1 MHANTYNLVDT
12 TMLHSFVWIFSMC
25 VMWIIIDV
33 TASGIGVA
41 NTAAVSFAAVA
52 AAASATAD
60 DDHDHEFS
68 SFQPAASAN
77 FTHFPVYDFVEID
90 ETNHNYAIRTTF
102 PKYSNAQNQQNH
114 HKHHHYHHNYHH
126 KHDHRMNQQTNM
138 HHLNAAENYRHQHK
152 LKHGDSNGSD
162 GGNGGD
168 NGNGDDDD
176 DDENGSET
184 VEWIRHA
191 TEMDNEEIRPPK
203 ARRRHEKR
211 WHRNHR
217 QFIGNIDHITSKLHS
232 DLEIQ
237 SARMIDAM
245 ANDTTPIHWPV
256 KKEAIM
262 EGDVI
267 LGGLMMVHSREDS
280 MMCGPIMPQG
290 GIQALEAMLFTLDK
304 INADSVL
311 LPNITI
317 GAHILD
323 DCDRDSYGLEMAV
336 DFIKGMYTS
345 S

>member
-1 MHANTYNLVDT
+1 MRANTYNLFDT

-25 VMWIIIDV
+25 LMWIIIDV
-33 TASGIGVA
+33 TASGVGVA
-41 NTAAVSFAAVA
+41 NTATVSFATAIVAVA
-52 AAASATAD
+52 TSATAD
-60 DDHDHEFS
+60 DDRDHDFS
-68 SFQPAASAN
+68 SFIPAASAN

-90 ETNHNYAIRTTF
+90 EANHNYAIRTTF
-102 PKYSNAQNQQNH
+102 PKYSNAQNH
-114 HKHHHYHHNYHH
+114 HKHHHYHHHYHR
-126 KHDHRMNQQTNM
+126 KHEHRTNQQSNL
-138 HHLNAAENYRHQHK
+138 HHLNAPENYRHQHK
-152 LKHGDSNGSD
+152 LKHGESSDSNGD
-162 GGNGGD
+162 DANGGV
-168 NGNGDDDD
+168 DDDD
-176 DDENGSET
+176 NISET
-184 VEWIRHA
+184 IEWIRHA
-191 TEMDNEEIRPPK
+191 TDMDNMEIRPAK

-217 QFIGNIDHITSKLHS
+217 QFIGNIDHISSKLHS

-237 SARMIDAM
+237 SARMIDTM

>member
-1 MHANTYNLVDT
+1 MHANTYNLFDT

-41 NTAAVSFAAVA
+41 ANTAAISFASVA
-52 AAASATAD
+52 AVAASATAD
-60 DDHDHEFS
+60 DEHDREYS
-68 SFQPAASAN
+68 SFLPAASAN

-114 HKHHHYHHNYHH
+114 HKHHHYHHHYHR
-126 KHDHRMNQQTNM
+126 KHEHRLNQQSNM
-138 HHLNAAENYRHQHK
+138 HHLNAGEGYRHQHK
-152 LKHGDSNGSD
+152 CKHGGD
-162 GGNGGD
+162 GGG
-168 NGNGDDDD
+168 D
-176 DDENGSET
+176 DDENASEI
-184 VEWIRHA
+184 EWIRHA
-191 TEMDNEEIRPPK
+191 TDNEEMRPQK
-203 ARRRHEKR
+203 ARRRHQKR
-211 WHRNHR
+211 WHRNH
-217 QFIGNIDHITSKLHS
+217 QFFGNVDHISSKLHS